1 MSPSEK
7 VDFEFRILGDIP
19 QLRSLTPVGH
29 TGGAATLELMLSTI
43 FHLLHGW
50 TELAIGQEHRSP
62 VERLTAHVLHIHR
75 TPYDPQVAS
84 VNRAKFS
91 EQLLLFFVFII
102 IFVWGASIIFTV
114 GWFCRFGFNLGL
126 AQLLFTRSSRTR
138 SWDRAIVAQA
148 NGHNVQLPNGE
159 WREAF
164 AIEFWL
170 GALQVVLSSNHDK
183 RRVYE
188 TYILTLL
195 WRADHCVMSALNIL
209 DLWTNNHTKH
219 RSKAMEG
226 YIKIPQKHL
235 QRWQEPGIMISK
247 NFPLRELQLYHNHFC
262 IAAHSLNAII
272 GCCKC
277 SWCHGSW
284 TECTRSFCITKSIV
298 GILVELCGNDGQ
310 GGRHDSWI

>member
-1 MSPSEK
+1 MDGRNWPSAKNTDLRWRDSQPMSCISTVHPMILKWQVSIVRNSQNNSFCSSFSSSFSFGALPS
-7 VDFEFRILGDIP
+7 F
-19 QLRSLTPVGH
+19 SLS
-29 TGGAATLELMLSTI
+29 A
-43 FHLLHGW
+43 
-50 TELAIGQEHRSP
+50 
-62 VERLTAHVLHIHR
+62 
-75 TPYDPQVAS
+75 D
-84 VNRAKFS
+84 
-91 EQLLLFFVFII
+91 
-102 IFVWGASIIFTV
+102 
-114 GWFCRFGFNLGL
+114 FCRFGFNLGL

-195 WRADHCVMSALNIL
+195 WRVDHCVMSALNIF
-209 DLWTNNHTKH
+209 DVWTNNHTKH
-219 RSKAMEG
+219 RNKAMEG

-235 QRWQEPGIMISK
+235 QRWQEPGIMISN